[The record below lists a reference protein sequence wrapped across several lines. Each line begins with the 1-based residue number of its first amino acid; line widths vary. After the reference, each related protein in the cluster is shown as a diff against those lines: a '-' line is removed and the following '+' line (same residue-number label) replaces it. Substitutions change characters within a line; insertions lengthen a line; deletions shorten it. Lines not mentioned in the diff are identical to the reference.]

1 MSSVTAETEK
11 KLRDAMQRLLT
22 GKAKR
27 TDGRLTK
34 SNLHIEA
41 DVSRATMNRATTIL
55 ADWDAAVG
63 TDCAPRDPRLVALEA
78 KVSTLRESVAKLREE
93 NTALKRKNQAAVTVI
108 AELSAQLRSD
118 PETTGTVTT
127 LKTVRTQRRHVSTV
141 LRQGETQ
148 ILSLDAH

>member
-11 KLRDAMQRLLT
+11 KLRDAMQRLLA

-27 TDGRLTK
+27 TDGRLIKT
-34 SNLHIEA
+34 NLHIEA
-41 DVSRATMNRATTIL
+41 GVSRATMNRATTVI

-78 KVSTLRESVAKLREE
+78 EVSTLKESVVKLREE

-118 PETTGTVTT
+118 QDTTGTVTP
-127 LKTVRTQRRHVSTV
+127 LKTGRAQRRNWRS
-141 LRQGETQ
+141 
-148 ILSLDAH
+148 

>member
-11 KLRDAMQRLLT
+11 KLRDAMQRLLA

-27 TDGRLTK
+27 TDGRLIKT
-34 SNLHIEA
+34 NLHIEA
-41 DVSRATMNRATTIL
+41 GVSRATMNRATTVI

-78 KVSTLRESVAKLREE
+78 EVSTLKESVVKLREE

-118 PETTGTVTT
+118 QETTGSVTP
-127 LKTVRTQRRHVSTV
+127 LKTCRAQRRNWRS
-141 LRQGETQ
+141 
-148 ILSLDAH
+148 